1 MAGGKYSVALTP
13 HLISGILQLTVIR
26 SGVVAEQQV
35 TLSFGLAYLT
45 FDTLNFMIEA
55 DSSY

>member
-45 FDTLNFMIEA
+45 FDHTR
-55 DSSY
+55 